1 MAIKKEKNKS
11 WLIIIGFL
19 ILFLGISVIT
29 YYIASNKHLDNLE
42 DNALKEF
49 YIQEQEPNNN
59 VESNKEPEKE
69 EVKEQK
75 KIEYIA
81 VLKIPKINLER
92 GLVDPNSYLNN
103 VNYNL
108 EFIKG
113 SSMPDQ
119 ENGNVIIAGHSG
131 SARISYF
138 RKLDQLV
145 IGDKASLNYR
155 GKVYNYKIVDIYDID
170 KTGTAEII
178 REKNKSTLTLV
189 TCRHN
194 TNRQIVVICEL
205 QYTN

>member
-1 MAIKKEKNKS
+1 MEKSKRKNKS
-11 WLIIIGFL
+11 WFILIGSL
-19 ILFLGISVIT
+19 LFLTGVGFIS
-29 YYIASNKHLDNLE
+29 YDYFSNKQIDNKEEQALE
-42 DNALKEF
+42 EF
-49 YIQEQEPNNN
+49 YNIEEDIIDDTTIEPQK
-59 VESNKEPEKE
+59 VE
-69 EVKEQK
+69 EVKEQ
-75 KIEYIA
+75 INYIA
-81 VLKIPKINLER
+81 VLKIPKIGLER

-145 IGDKASLNYR
+145 IGDEASLNYK

-178 REKNKSTLTLV
+178 REKNKSTLTLI

-194 TNRQIVVICEL
+194 TKKQIVVIAEL
-205 QYTN
+205 IK

>member
-1 MAIKKEKNKS
+1 MEKSKRKNKS
-11 WLIIIGFL
+11 WFILIGSL
-19 ILFLGISVIT
+19 LFLTGVGFIS
-29 YYIASNKHLDNLE
+29 YDYFSNKQIDNKEEQALE
-42 DNALKEF
+42 EF
-49 YIQEQEPNNN
+49 YNIEEDIIEDTTIEPQK
-59 VESNKEPEKE
+59 VE
-69 EVKEQK
+69 EVKEQ
-75 KIEYIA
+75 INYIA
-81 VLKIPKINLER
+81 VLKIPKIGLER

-113 SSMPDQ
+113 LSMPDQ

-145 IGDKASLNYR
+145 IGDKASLNYK

-178 REKNKSTLTLV
+178 REKNKSTLTLI

-194 TNRQIVVICEL
+194 TKKQIVVIAEL
-205 QYTN
+205 IK

>member
-1 MAIKKEKNKS
+1 MEKSKRKNKS
-11 WLIIIGFL
+11 WFILIGSLLFLTGIGF
-19 ILFLGISVIT
+19 IS
-29 YYIASNKHLDNLE
+29 YDYFSNKQIDNKEEQALE
-42 DNALKEF
+42 EF
-49 YIQEQEPNNN
+49 YNIEEDIIEDTTIEPQK
-59 VESNKEPEKE
+59 VE
-69 EVKEQK
+69 EVKEQ
-75 KIEYIA
+75 INYIA
-81 VLKIPKINLER
+81 VLKIPKIGLER

-145 IGDKASLNYR
+145 IGDKASLNYK

-170 KTGTAEII
+170 KTGKAEII
-178 REKNKSTLTLV
+178 REKNKSTLTLI

-194 TNRQIVVICEL
+194 TKKQIVVIAEL
-205 QYTN
+205 IK

>member
-1 MAIKKEKNKS
+1 MEKSKRKNKS
-11 WLIIIGFL
+11 WFILIGSL
-19 ILFLGISVIT
+19 LFLTGVGFIS
-29 YYIASNKHLDNLE
+29 YDYFSNKQIDNKEEQALE
-42 DNALKEF
+42 EF
-49 YIQEQEPNNN
+49 YNIEEDIIEGTTIEPQK
-59 VESNKEPEKE
+59 VE
-69 EVKEQK
+69 EVKEQ
-75 KIEYIA
+75 INYIA
-81 VLKIPKINLER
+81 VLKIPKIGLER

-145 IGDKASLNYR
+145 IGDKASLNYK

-178 REKNKSTLTLV
+178 REKNKSTLTLI

-194 TNRQIVVICEL
+194 TKKQIVVIAEL
-205 QYTN
+205 IK

>member
-1 MAIKKEKNKS
+1 MEKSKRKNKS
-11 WLIIIGFL
+11 WFILIGSL
-19 ILFLGISVIT
+19 LFLTGVGFIS
-29 YYIASNKHLDNLE
+29 YDYFSNKQIDNKEEQALE
-42 DNALKEF
+42 EF
-49 YIQEQEPNNN
+49 YNIEEDIIEDTTIEPQK
-59 VESNKEPEKE
+59 VE
-69 EVKEQK
+69 EVKEQ
-75 KIEYIA
+75 INYIA
-81 VLKIPKINLER
+81 VLKIPKIGLER

-145 IGDKASLNYR
+145 IGDEASLNYK

-178 REKNKSTLTLV
+178 REKNKSTLTLI

-194 TNRQIVVICEL
+194 TKKQIVVIAEL
-205 QYTN
+205 IK

>member
-1 MAIKKEKNKS
+1 MEKSKRKNKS
-11 WLIIIGFL
+11 WFILISSL
-19 ILFLGISVIT
+19 LFLTGDSFIS
-29 YYIASNKHLDNLE
+29 YDYFSNKQIDNKEEQALE
-42 DNALKEF
+42 EF
-49 YIQEQEPNNN
+49 YNIEEDIIEDTTIQPQK
-59 VESNKEPEKE
+59 VE
-69 EVKEQK
+69 EVKEQ
-75 KIEYIA
+75 INYIA
-81 VLKIPKINLER
+81 VLKIPKIGLER

-145 IGDKASLNYR
+145 IGDEASLNYK

-178 REKNKSTLTLV
+178 REKNKSTLTLI

-194 TNRQIVVICEL
+194 TKKQIVVIAEL
-205 QYTN
+205 IK

>member
-1 MAIKKEKNKS
+1 MEKSKRKNKS
-11 WLIIIGFL
+11 WFILIGSL
-19 ILFLGISVIT
+19 LFLTGVGFIS
-29 YYIASNKHLDNLE
+29 YDYFSNKQIDNKEEQALE
-42 DNALKEF
+42 EF
-49 YIQEQEPNNN
+49 YNIEEDIIEDTTIEPQK
-59 VESNKEPEKE
+59 VE
-69 EVKEQK
+69 EVKEQ
-75 KIEYIA
+75 INYIA
-81 VLKIPKINLER
+81 VLKIPKIGLER

-113 SSMPDQ
+113 SSMPNQ

-145 IGDKASLNYR
+145 IGDKASLNYK

-178 REKNKSTLTLV
+178 REKNKSTLTLI

-194 TNRQIVVICEL
+194 TKKQIVVIAEL
-205 QYTN
+205 IK

>member
-1 MAIKKEKNKS
+1 MEKSKRKNKS
-11 WLIIIGFL
+11 WFILIGSL
-19 ILFLGISVIT
+19 LFLTGVGFIS
-29 YYIASNKHLDNLE
+29 YDYFSNKQIDNKEEQALE
-42 DNALKEF
+42 EF
-49 YIQEQEPNNN
+49 YNIEEDIIEDTTIEPQK
-59 VESNKEPEKE
+59 VE
-69 EVKEQK
+69 EVKER
-75 KIEYIA
+75 INYIA
-81 VLKIPKINLER
+81 VLKIPKIGLER

-145 IGDKASLNYR
+145 IGDKASLNYK

-178 REKNKSTLTLV
+178 REKNKSTLTLI

-194 TNRQIVVICEL
+194 TKKQIVVIAEL
-205 QYTN
+205 IK